1 MEFSLPEK
9 SSKSLNSPLFK
20 IVQLCPFVPFRSRSF
35 PFVPNRASA
44 SRRFFTFVPGIAYQ
58 TMVTRIVIY
67 PKDIQLIT
75 GKSERY
81 GRYLME
87 KIKIHLGKEKHHLVT
102 VQEFCNYT
110 GIQYEQVVSM
120 LPG

>member
-1 MEFSLPEK
+1 MPVRAK
-9 SSKSLNSPLFK
+9 SGKCV
-20 IVQLCPFVPFRSRSF
+20 VQLFHFCPHEH
-35 PFVPNRASA
+35 
-44 SRRFFTFVPGIAYQ
+44 
-58 TMVTRIVIY
+58 MVTRIIIY

-87 KIKIHLGKEKHHLVT
+87 KIRIHLGKEKHHLVT

-120 LPG
+120 LAG